1 HIGTQTHNLLFT
13 QLLCSGTLHHSDL
26 FHSSPELLQCIFPS
40 HCLLFQ
46 SLACPLFL
54 GHLFF
59 QVLEQSTGKHFLQC
73 FPDQLCIHL
82 CSSQFS
88 LQFNLFLTEGFSL
101 LCELCSEKCVLPLQL
116 LRTQTA
122 CEFCLSELTVMNW
135 H

>member
-1 HIGTQTHNLLFT
+1 QLKLLPISEQTHNPLFT

-59 QVLEQSTGKHFLQC
+59 QVLEQSTGKQYKKTGEVAFLW
-73 FPDQLCIHL
+73 FSSVFLCI
-82 CSSQFS
+82 
-88 LQFNLFLTEGFSL
+88 
-101 LCELCSEKCVLPLQL
+101 LQL
-116 LRTQTA
+116 LSRVIPRVHRFHTKN
-122 CEFCLSELTVMNW
+122 SS
-135 H
+135 